1 MRNERMSNWKRLGNI
16 AKGMLR
22 EVITEADGQPL
33 SDEELMAKLENINE
47 TRINEASASK
57 KTDSV
62 PAPSI
67 ETNDNPSEPEEPP
80 STPPVTRK
88 PL

>member
-1 MRNERMSNWKRLGNI
+1 MSNWKRLGNI

-33 SDEELMAKLENINE
+33 SDDELMAKLENINK
-47 TRINEASASK
+47 TRINEASAPK
-57 KTDSV
+57 KTGPA

-67 ETNDNPSEPEEPP
+67 ETNDSPSELNEPT